1 MAAHVSSRK
10 PFAVLDSPRLQNLTN
25 TKNRQN
31 SIPSSDFSFASPSGK
46 QLSSSPSK
54 RRLAPTFFDDD
65 HDSENVDPALSD
77 SPTKRVKSLD
87 GSPKKPSK
95 FILNTIKPD
104 APSSSRL
111 STPLVPTAQKASSAP
126 TTAANSISTSRGSPK
141 HKRVGLLSKRR
152 TSGSPYTRVDPPSFG
167 LGRPSKRTSG
177 LPFSIDAAISGSISS
192 PASTPK
198 AAKARPASSE
208 VQVPTLEESMPKSWF
223 FEIHED
229 TPEQEATNLME
240 HSTNIL
246 DISSNDDSDTKS
258 RNETREKGKE
268 NIPPPDYCLTSSRSA
283 SDGEAAADE
292 SVKSKLRRKL
302 EENAMD
308 EDRSPLSDLPASDYF
323 GEGLDANSHVIVD
336 GIAPEKGSSLSK
348 ECKFDDSESPSDE
361 SENPAVADEG
371 PEEAPDAHDDASS
384 SDSKSNVAEPLPE
397 KEEFVVFDENAVAPE
412 SDAAK

>member
-1 MAAHVSSRK
+1 MTAHVSSRK
-10 PFAVLDSPRLQNLTN
+10 PFAVLDSPRLQNLAN

-31 SIPSSDFSFASPSGK
+31 SIPSSDFSFASPLGK

-54 RRLAPTFFDDD
+54 RRLAPTVFDDD

-87 GSPKKPSK
+87 GSPKKASK
-95 FILNTIKPD
+95 FILNTIKTD
-104 APSSSRL
+104 ASSRL
-111 STPLVPTAQKASSAP
+111 STPLAPSAQKASSAP

-167 LGRPSKRTSG
+167 LGRTSKRSSG

-192 PASTPK
+192 SASAPK
-198 AAKARPASSE
+198 AAKARPALTE
-208 VQVPTLEESMPKSWF
+208 VKVPTLEEAMPKSWF

-246 DISSNDDSDTKS
+246 DISSDDDSDTKS
-258 RNETREKGKE
+258 RNESREKGKE

-283 SDGEAAADE
+283 SDGEASADE

-308 EDRSPLSDLPASDYF
+308 QDRSPLSDLPASDYF
-323 GEGLDANSHVIVD
+323 GDGLDANSHVIVD
-336 GIAPEKGSSLSK
+336 GTAPEKGSSLSK
-348 ECKFDDSESPSDE
+348 ECRFDDTESHSDE
-361 SENPAVADEG
+361 SENPAAADES
-371 PEEAPDAHDDASS
+371 PEEVPDAEDDASS
-384 SDSKSNVAEPLPE
+384 SDAKFQVAEPLAE
-397 KEEFVVFDENAVAPE
+397 KEDFVVFDENAVAPQ

>member
-1 MAAHVSSRK
+1 MAAHVFSRK
-10 PFAVLDSPRLQNLTN
+10 PFAVLDSPRLHNLSN

-31 SIPSSDFSFASPSGK
+31 SIPSSDSSFA
-46 QLSSSPSK
+46 SPSK

-65 HDSENVDPALSD
+65 HDCENVDPALSD

-95 FILNTIKPD
+95 FILNTIKPE

-152 TSGSPYTRVDPPSFG
+152 TSGSPYARVDPPSFG
-167 LGRPSKRTSG
+167 LGRPSKRRSG
-177 LPFSIDAAISGSISS
+177 LPFSIDAAISGSISA

-198 AAKARPASSE
+198 APKARPALSK
-208 VQVPTLEESMPKSWF
+208 VDDSMPKSWF
-223 FEIHED
+223 FDIHED

-246 DISSNDDSDTKS
+246 DISSDDDSDTKS
-258 RNETREKGKE
+258 RSETREKGKE

-283 SDGEAAADE
+283 SDDEVAADE

-302 EENAMD
+302 QENAMD

-336 GIAPEKGSSLSK
+336 GTAPEKGSSLSK
-348 ECKFDDSESPSDE
+348 ECKFDDSESHSDE
-361 SENPAVADEG
+361 SENPDQG

-384 SDSKSNVAEPLPE
+384 SDSKSNVAEPLAE
-397 KEEFVVFDENAVAPE
+397 KDDFVVFDENAVAPE